1 MKQSI
6 VNKIWPDVTKDV
18 HRNSSVT
25 DISNL
30 ARFYVNKYKIKL
42 NNIPNS
48 AVVNFVEIL
57 LINYKLGLLEEHENY
72 SYNR

>member
-6 VNKIWPDVTKDV
+6 LNKIWPDIIIDV

-25 DISNL
+25 DITNL
-30 ARFYVNKYKIKL
+30 ARFYVNKYKINL
-42 NNIPNS
+42 NNIPNP

-57 LINYKLGLLEEHENY
+57 LINYKLGLLEKHENY
-72 SYNR
+72 PHN